1 MCFYILARTPS
12 LIDRPLLTAD
22 KLIVCSNSCYRLNN
36 LSAMLH
42 GVNGMVYIMLM
53 LLYMSLGFAG
63 FSRFQFTCLVPIG
76 VQDMF
81 YQQPLKIKGVPYPM
95 RTVRGVFISPF
106 LGCEPVGG

>member
-1 MCFYILARTPS
+1 
-12 LIDRPLLTAD
+12 
-22 KLIVCSNSCYRLNN
+22 
-36 LSAMLH
+36 MLH

-63 FSRFQFTCLVPIG
+63 FSRFQFTCLVPVG

-106 LGCEPVGG
+106 LGREPVGG